1 MFFSTWTWSETTDER
16 TFLQRGVGVSQT
28 LGFPVCVLFFF
39 LRGSTLLNI
48 NNGTGKP
55 CCLVPLSQ
63 FVLTVGVR
71 GLTGKGK
78 RGNPVPGGI
87 GTRW

>member
-1 MFFSTWTWSETTDER
+1 MR
-16 TFLQRGVGVSQT
+16 QQLRGLFCRGSRCQSDFGVSC
-28 LGFPVCVLFFF
+28 VCSVFF
-39 LRGSTLLNI
+39 LIGSTLLNI